1 LKKRKHDDTAVDP
14 SVEEIINNW
23 THWSQKEGLCS
34 IVNCYNKPTTKC
46 KKCKNYYCKE
56 HFKSHLDLVPD
67 RELENS
73 GMEKNGLD
81 EYT

>member
-1 LKKRKHDDTAVDP
+1 LKKRKHDDTTTDP
-14 SVEEIINNW
+14 SVEEIINTW
-23 THWSQKEGLCS
+23 TLRSQKEGICG

-56 HFKSHLDLVPD
+56 HFKSHFDLVPEG
-67 RELENS
+67 ELGNS
-73 GMEKNGLD
+73 AMEKKGLD

>member
-1 LKKRKHDDTAVDP
+1 MKTRKQTGKSITDS

-23 THWSQKEGLCS
+23 TRRSQMEGLCG

-56 HFKSHLDLVPD
+56 HFKSHLDIVPD
-67 RELENS
+67 ADSTEN
-73 GMEKNGLD
+73 GVKGLD
-81 EYT
+81 YYT